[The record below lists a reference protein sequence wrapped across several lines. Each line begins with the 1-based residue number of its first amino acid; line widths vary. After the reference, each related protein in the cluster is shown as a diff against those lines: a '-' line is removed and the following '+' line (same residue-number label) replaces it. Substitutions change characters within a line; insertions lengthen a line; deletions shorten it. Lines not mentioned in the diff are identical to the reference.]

1 MIEKTIFIVKPIFIP
16 IGIPA
21 DKFVQSKTKKEQ
33 IQDIYLQM
41 LQAPKYST
49 LTPAQKRKLKKVKL
63 S

>member
-49 LTPAQKRKLKKVKL
+49 LTPA
-63 S
+63 